1 MITAGRLY
9 IHPRRLKEVLN
20 AAEHSKVEIFAVK
33 LGKMTN
39 EAELMGLTRNDRN
52 IFGIR
57 HKSDFRK
64 EGAAILT
71 SICFKGWQVM
81 YLLNDQHLLDDWRS
95 KIIEED

>member
-20 AAEHSKVEIFAVK
+20 AAEHSKVEVFAVK

-39 EAELMGLTRNDRN
+39 EAELMGLTKNDRN

-71 SICFKGWQVM
+71 SICFKGGLTKV
-81 YLLNDQHLLDDWRS
+81 LSLNDECFLR
-95 KIIEED
+95 